1 MKKKRLFSLPSL
13 YYTHGS
19 AGCACAGAQ
28 AKENLVLNQKLCQKL
43 LTELSQV
50 SAIHLTGKGKSFK
63 NCLEF

>member
-1 MKKKRLFSLPSL
+1 MPHSHYIIHTGARLRVCGR
-13 YYTHGS
+13 TGE
-19 AGCACAGAQ
+19 
-28 AKENLVLNQKLCQKL
+28 ENLVLNQKLCQKL